1 MGGFMR
7 FSEPVRMSGDDGGPV
22 WARNK
27 RRRGG
32 PPIVGVIVTLLALF
46 GALTAVLGI
55 KERSV
60 AEGGA
65 MIDGWIAAGWEQ
77 IKEITGQADEATDE
91 ALSETADAAG
101 RAGEA
106 LGEGAGNAVEE
117 LQKE

>member
-1 MGGFMR
+1 
-7 FSEPVRMSGDDGGPV
+7 MSDDEAGPV
-22 WARNK
+22 WARSR

-32 PPIVGVIVTLLALF
+32 PPVVGVLITLLALF

-65 MIDGWIAAGWEQ
+65 VIDGWLSTGWDQ
-77 IKEITGQADEATDE
+77 VKRVTGQADEATGAAVE
-91 ALSETADAAG
+91 NAADAAG
-101 RAGEA
+101 RAGSA
-106 LGEGAGNAVEE
+106 LGEGAGNAFQE

>member
-1 MGGFMR
+1 M
-7 FSEPVRMSGDDGGPV
+7 
-22 WARNK
+22 WARSK

-32 PPIVGVIVTLLALF
+32 PPVVGFIVTLLALF

-65 MIDGWIAAGWEQ
+65 VIDGWLSTGWNE

-91 ALSETADAAG
+91 ALADTAEAAG
-101 RAGEA
+101 RAGSA
-106 LGEGAGNAVEE
+106 LSEGAGNAVEE

>member
-1 MGGFMR
+1 MR
-7 FSEPVRMSGDDGGPV
+7 FSEPVRMADDDGGPV

-32 PPIVGVIVTLLALF
+32 PPVVGVIVTLLALF

-65 MIDGWIAAGWEQ
+65 MIDGWITAGWDQ

-91 ALSETADAAG
+91 ALADTADAAG
-101 RAGEA
+101 RAGAA
-106 LGEGAGNAVEE
+106 LGEGAENAARE
-117 LQKE
+117 LQAE